1 MWKKLEW
8 IKAWKL
14 WWTLPPGACSNYGL
28 EPYWRFVFKA
38 APLVWALAQRSGGPE
53 DHQGDLAS
61 GREVTGEFTG
71 CENEPNAVAGL
82 LQEGV
87 GASLSSRVLSVAHR
101 RPCFACDQ
109 SPHLEL
115 FKVPGRLSY
124 KDRQADSRERGGRR
138 KESSQQASYKGT
150 STKEGCQQAGI
161 PSRAGWWS
169 RSRAGTCC
177 ASPGAV
183 RRRRSR
189 GRRGQDWPSQRS
201 RSCTFARPPA
211 VYHRED
217 IGGGVGTK
225 RRKKTSCRWLRPE
238 LPAGSGRAVATSA
251 LVAGSTLNPRKGIPF
266 RVEALEDSRGDN
278 TKPLGKKMKW
288 IGRCSVTV
296 AGSGGAIDAGCK
308 AQEEGEGQERSA

>member
-1 MWKKLEW
+1 M
-8 IKAWKL
+8 
-14 WWTLPPGACSNYGL
+14 
-28 EPYWRFVFKA
+28 
-38 APLVWALAQRSGGPE
+38 
-53 DHQGDLAS
+53 
-61 GREVTGEFTG
+61 
-71 CENEPNAVAGL
+71 
-82 LQEGV
+82 
-87 GASLSSRVLSVAHR
+87 SSRVLSVAHR

-183 RRRRSR
+183 RRRRSG
-189 GRRGQDWPSQRS
+189 GRRGQDWPSQRG

-238 LPAGSGRAVATSA
+238 LPLAQAVQWLPRPWWLGAI
-251 LVAGSTLNPRKGIPF
+251 STLG
-266 RVEALEDSRGDN
+266 RGF
-278 TKPLGKKMKW
+278 L
-288 IGRCSVTV
+288 SVWRPWR
-296 AGSGGAIDAGCK
+296 I
-308 AQEEGEGQERSA
+308 QEETIRSPWGKR